1 MDRPFK
7 IKRSKVK
14 KPLKCFE
21 VSQDIFQKILNTM
34 DQYIVDVEALN
45 ELRYGYKP
53 TRTIKKY
60 NDTICLQAYLL
71 NHLAGFEI
79 VQNIP
84 FGKYQVCVTL
94 SNRLALNTARES
106 VSGGFAKKI
115 IDNIILRK
123 YTQAEYDNILKSHDV
138 PYDKIL
144 SQQHYLEQK
153 PHEIL
158 HFTNCSYYD
167 INNAHGSGLIELFP
181 KCKDVFMDMYE
192 HRKDNDGRNKQIFN
206 NYWGMLARLGTN
218 KGTYNWIVQRT
229 TKTLSSLIDKVRG
242 EIKYVNTDG
251 VILANCKSPIES
263 SDRIG
268 EFKRKDGELYVYKGD
283 NYWVLQFYCIDGTVE
298 TKGNIPLILR
308 DRIDLKN
315 NKVIEYDI
323 QSDKNNRTR
332 HYVNVKEI
340 HYDSL

>member
-1 MDRPFK
+1 MERPLK
-7 IKRSKVK
+7 IKRSKVR

-34 DQYIVDVEALN
+34 DQYIVDVEKSN

-60 NDTICLQAYLL
+60 KDTICLQAYLL
-71 NHLAGFEI
+71 NHLAGFE
-79 VQNIP
+79 VVKDIP
-84 FGKYQVCVTL
+84 FGRYQVCVTL
-94 SNRLALNTARES
+94 SNRLPLNTTREC

-123 YTQAEYDNILKSHDV
+123 YTQAEYDDILRSHDV
-138 PYDKIL
+138 PYDENLK
-144 SQQHYLEQK
+144 QQHYVEQK
-153 PHEIL
+153 DYEIL

-181 KCKDVFMDMYE
+181 RCRDVFMDMYE

-206 NYWGMLARLGTN
+206 NYWGMIARLER
-218 KGTYNWIVQRT
+218 GTYNWIVQRT
-229 TKTLSSLIDKVRG
+229 TRTLSSLIDKVRG

-251 VILANCKSPIES
+251 VIFANCKNPIES
-263 SDRIG
+263 SGKIG
-268 EFKRKDGELYVYKGD
+268 EFKRKDGELYIYKGK
-283 NYWVLQFYCIDGTVE
+283 NYWILQFYATDGTVE
-298 TKGNIPLILR
+298 TKGTLPLVLR
-308 DRIDLKN
+308 DRIDLRN
-315 NKVIEYDI
+315 NKVIEYDV
-323 QSDKNNRTR
+323 QSDKNSHAR